1 MKTLTIE
8 LLTVSGIADYPEYTG
23 QTAIFEDDTNI
34 NQVNF
39 LPFAG
44 EFLLKLVAIQL
55 EGGKQLPVSEVLAVG
70 DVVTFPPGA
79 ITKTEA
85 KPVILRGAPYFAL
98 VRSRQMLVELM
109 EDSGTVYA
117 TQSMPEPDV
126 DFSAVY
132 ISSSTQNENY
142 FNVGFEDGRR
152 FYDFNCTASILVIR
166 NATTAH
172 SFLAQLLAVLQTR
185 RGQYWQFDRNVSIEH
200 ARSVENSSPLLDEKF
215 YQQQAQL
222 QLEMVFAY
230 RHYEQEGWLESAT
243 VNDDVNGVIVVSTG
257 E

>member
-1 MKTLTIE
+1 MITLTIE
-8 LLTVSGIADYPEYTG
+8 LLTATGIADYPEYTG
-23 QTAIFEDDTNI
+23 QPAIFENGSNI
-34 NQVNF
+34 NQLNY

-44 EFLLKLVAIQL
+44 ESLLKLVAIQL
-55 EGGKQLPVSEVLAVG
+55 DEGRELPINEVLAVG

-79 ITKTEA
+79 ITETEA
-85 KPVILRGAPYFAL
+85 NPVILRGAPYFAL
-98 VRSRQMLVELM
+98 VRARQILVELM
-109 EDSGTVYA
+109 DDSGAIYA
-117 TQSMPEPDV
+117 TQSMPEPDI

-132 ISSSTQNENY
+132 ISSSTQSENY

-185 RGQYWQFDRNVSIEH
+185 RGQYWQFERNVSIEQ

-222 QLEMVFAY
+222 QLEMAFAY

-243 VNDDVNGVIVVSTG
+243 VNGDVNGVIVVSTG

>member
-1 MKTLTIE
+1 MITLTIE
-8 LLTVSGIADYPEYTG
+8 LLTATGIADYPEYTG
-23 QTAIFEDDTNI
+23 QPAIFENGSNI
-34 NQVNF
+34 NQLNY

-44 EFLLKLVAIQL
+44 ESLLKLVAIQL
-55 EGGKQLPVSEVLAVG
+55 DEGRELPINEVLAVG

-79 ITKTEA
+79 ITETEA
-85 KPVILRGAPYFAL
+85 NPVILRGAPYFAL
-98 VRSRQMLVELM
+98 VRARQMLVEIM
-109 EDSGTVYA
+109 DDSGAIYA
-117 TQSMPEPDV
+117 MQSMPEPDI

-132 ISSSTQNENY
+132 ISSSTQSENY

-172 SFLAQLLAVLQTR
+172 SFLAQLLVVLQTR
-185 RGQYWQFDRNVSIEH
+185 RGQYWQFERNVSIEQ

-222 QLEMVFAY
+222 QLEMAFAY

-243 VNDDVNGVIVVSTG
+243 VNGDVNGVIVVSTG